1 MIYTALLPLAP
12 AALPMS
18 ASPQPGRPTW
28 GSASLCPVMSGPQRS
43 QGGRT
48 QLGKPPRL
56 CLENKDTHPFS
67 MTSDSIYR
75 KLPKRMIYRVS

>member
-28 GSASLCPVMSGPQRS
+28 GSASLCPVMTGPQRS
-43 QGGRT
+43 PGR
-48 QLGKPPRL
+48 P
-56 CLENKDTHPFS
+56 HPAGEASAAVFGEQRHTPVLQHS
-67 MTSDSIYR
+67 M
-75 KLPKRMIYRVS
+75 LNLVSFYFFKHT